1 MDKNPPAN
9 VGDTGSNPGPRRS
22 HMPQGNEAHKLKLL
36 TPRAATTE
44 AHMPESPCST
54 RKPTAVRCQHHN

>member
-54 RKPTAVRCQHHN
+54 